1 VMDPQQLLP
10 ETVEKPPCGPNLEY
24 DPAFLELER
33 AGQGKRE
40 QQFGNL
46 IIPSEEPD
54 WGGVRER
61 AEALLRLSKDLR
73 VAIWL
78 ARSLIHELGV
88 AGLASGLSL
97 IVQLLE
103 RYWDAVHPQLDAD
116 DGNDPTMRINALAPL
131 VDPDGVLRDVR
142 RSVFLRSRSGGNL
155 LVRDVEGALGKLPAP
170 AQGKK
175 ATPGEVES
183 IVRAAA
189 TEDMAPVHAVKEAAE
204 SLAGLNRL
212 LAGRVGVERAPD
224 LRPLAAVVGSLQQVC
239 DKVLG
244 TQGAPAGMPAT
255 EAVHASPMS
264 GMASLPVSEVIGSR
278 EDAIRLLDKVCEYL
292 ERHEPANPAPLLIR
306 RAKRLM
312 TMGFV
317 DIINDLV
324 PESLVQIQT
333 IAGVKT
339 KEER

>member
-1 VMDPQQLLP
+1 MDLKQLLP

-24 DPAFLELER
+24 EAAFLELER

-40 QQFGNL
+40 QQFGSV

-61 AEALLRLSKDLR
+61 AEALLRLSKDVR

-78 ARSLIHELGV
+78 TRSLIHELGI

-97 IVQLLE
+97 ILQLLE
-103 RYWDAVHPQLDAD
+103 RYWDAVHPQLDVD
-116 DGNDPTMRINALAPL
+116 EGNDPTMRINALAPL

-142 RSVFLRSRSGGNL
+142 RSVFVRSRSAGNL
-155 LVRDVEGALGKLPAP
+155 LVRDVEVALGKLPAP
-170 AQGKK
+170 TEGKK
-175 ATPGEVES
+175 ATPDQVES
-183 IVRAAA
+183 IVRAAGA
-189 TEDMAPVHAVKEAAE
+189 EDMAPVHAVKEAAE

-224 LRPLAAVVGSLQQVC
+224 LRPLAAVIGTLQQVC
-239 DKVLG
+239 DKALG
-244 TQGAPAGMPAT
+244 TLGAPAGMPAT
-255 EAVHASPMS
+255 ETGHAPPMS
-264 GMASLPVSEVIGSR
+264 GAGPLPVSGAIHSR
-278 EDAIRLLDKVCEYL
+278 EHAIRLLDAVCEYL

-317 DIINDLV
+317 DIIHDLV
-324 PESLVQIQT
+324 PESLAQIQT
-333 IAGVKT
+333 IAGVKG
-339 KEER
+339 KE